1 MRLSHFANPRAAD
14 FKAQTGGNIDGKG
27 AERYQWVCMDQP
39 PLKDQ
44 LLIMTPA
51 QSGLAVHAGGP
62 LVMVTFRNMRQG
74 SRFVLGFV
82 RAEELKES
90 VARWGKEFASS
101 DKR

>member
-1 MRLSHFANPRAAD
+1 MPRRL
-14 FKAQTGGNIDGKG
+14 
-27 AERYQWVCMDQP
+27 WVCMDQP

-51 QSGLAVHAGGP
+51 QLGPEFQAGGP
-62 LVMVTFRNMRQG
+62 LVMVTFRNMHQG

-82 RAEELKES
+82 RAEELKET

-101 DKR
+101 DKRSPARSTP